1 MATCTSFDGTK
12 LYYEEE
18 GAGAPVVLLHGLSV
32 DLNGNWKAPGI
43 WSTLVEA
50 GHRVIG
56 YDARGHGQ
64 SDKPHEPSA
73 YEDDAMVRDVGSML
87 DELRL
92 RETDLVGYSMGA
104 STALQFAARDS
115 RLRRLVLG
123 GIGGDPNVWGTP
135 NGERALM
142 GKRWLAGLEAK
153 DPKAI
158 EDPVARRAREVFK
171 ARGNDL
177 QAIAALLRSNRKH
190 LSSEMASATV
200 RVPTLVVCGDRD
212 ASPTKL
218 AAALPN
224 AEALVLEGDHE
235 SVVANPKL
243 AESIAR
249 FLAPGIP
256 GSDIEPNLPSSAARQ
271 TSKG

>member
-12 LYYEEE
+12 LYYEQE

-32 DLNGNWKAPGI
+32 DVGGNWKTPGI
-43 WSTLVEA
+43 WSALVEA

-56 YDARGHGQ
+56 FDARGHGR
-64 SDKPHEPSA
+64 SEKPHEQSA
-73 YEDDAMVRDVGSML
+73 YEGDAMVRDVGAMI
-87 DELRL
+87 DALRL
-92 RETDLVGYSMGA
+92 QETDLVGYSMGA
-104 STALQFAARDS
+104 STALQFAARDD

-123 GIGGDPNVWGTP
+123 GIGGDPKTWGTP
-135 NGERALM
+135 DGERALM

-153 DPKAI
+153 DPDSI
-158 EDPVARRAREVFK
+158 EDPVARQARKVFE

-177 QAIAALLRSNRKH
+177 EAIAALLLSNRRH
-190 LSSEMASATV
+190 LSSEMASAAV

-212 ASPTKL
+212 ASPTEL

-235 SVVANPKL
+235 SVVGNPKL
-243 AESIAR
+243 AQSLVD
-249 FLAPGIP
+249 FLAH
-256 GSDIEPNLPSSAARQ
+256 
-271 TSKG
+271 

>member
-1 MATCTSFDGTK
+1 MATYTSFDGTK

-18 GAGAPVVLLHGLSV
+18 GAGVPVVLLHGLSV
-32 DLNGNWKAPGI
+32 DVEANWKAPGI
-43 WSTLVEA
+43 WSALVEA

-56 YDARGHGQ
+56 FDARGHGR

-73 YEDDAMVRDVGSML
+73 YEDDAMVRDVGSMF
-87 DELRL
+87 DELSL
-92 RETDLVGYSMGA
+92 EVTDLVGYSMGA
-104 STALQFAARDS
+104 STALQFAARDD

-135 NGERALM
+135 DGERALM

-153 DPKAI
+153 DPDAI
-158 EDPVARRAREVFK
+158 EDPVARGARKVFE

-190 LSSEMASATV
+190 LSSEMASPAVT
-200 RVPTLVVCGDRD
+200 VPTLVVCGDRD
-212 ASPTKL
+212 ASPTEL

-224 AEALVLEGDHE
+224 GEALVLEGDHE
-235 SVVANPKL
+235 SVIANPEL
-243 AESIAR
+243 AQSIVS
-249 FLAPGIP
+249 FLAP
-256 GSDIEPNLPSSAARQ
+256 
-271 TSKG
+271 